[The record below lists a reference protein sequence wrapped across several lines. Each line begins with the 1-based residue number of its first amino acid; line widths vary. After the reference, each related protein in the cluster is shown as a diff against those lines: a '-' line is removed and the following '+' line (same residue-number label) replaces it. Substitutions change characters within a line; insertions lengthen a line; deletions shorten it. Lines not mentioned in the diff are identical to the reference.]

1 MANISALRIALYF
14 ALSLF
19 SIVVLGLAAARLHY
33 TLHVPLGDP
42 VNGGEDFYDRIV
54 VELLV
59 SSVLTMLWSWWI
71 IHVIHKRKES
81 RFISTFRGG
90 FIGLFILWLMWL
102 VGAAISTHMWGKLG
116 WCQIYK
122 PCRILT
128 AFVAFVWIGWITMTV
143 IFIVELIFVS
153 KNGGMRMP
161 LHGRWDPR
169 MSTAAPSMSS
179 ANHPRERNYG
189 FNW

>member
-1 MANISALRIALYF
+1 MANISGFRTALYF
-14 ALSLF
+14 LLSLF
-19 SIVVLGLAAARLHY
+19 SIVVLGLSATRLHY

-59 SSVLTMLWSWWI
+59 ASILTMLWSWFVMWI
-71 IHVIHKRKES
+71 IRKRKETA
-81 RFISTFRGG
+81 FVSTFRGG
-90 FIGLFILWLMWL
+90 FIGLAILWLMWL
-102 VGAAISTHMWGKLG
+102 IGVIVVTHMWGDLR

-128 AFVAFVWIGWITMTV
+128 ALVAFVWIGWITMTV
-143 IFIVELIFVS
+143 IFIVEIIFVS
-153 KNGGMRMP
+153 QNGGSRVA

-169 MSTAAPSMSS
+169 VSTATSNRP
-179 ANHPRERNYG
+179 NYG
-189 FNW
+189 FSW